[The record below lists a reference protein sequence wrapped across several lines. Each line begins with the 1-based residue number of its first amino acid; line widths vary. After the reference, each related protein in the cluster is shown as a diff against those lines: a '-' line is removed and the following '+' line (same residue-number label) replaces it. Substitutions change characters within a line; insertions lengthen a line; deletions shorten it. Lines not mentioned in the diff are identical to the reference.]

1 MGISGQPTKKI
12 TFTSQIHKMNE
23 PKKSLKIY
31 IYKTYERNII
41 NCIN

>member
-23 PKKSLKIY
+23 PKEIFKDLY
-31 IYKTYERNII
+31 I
-41 NCIN
+41 